1 MFLAKKGLLSLD
13 CDLKDYSNTQYR
25 PKNDFQTT
33 NKTISNSLTTS
44 KGMRLGGEYKIKK
57 LSLRGGYRW
66 EGSPYKDGKTIG
78 DLTGYSGGLGYNFGN
93 TKLDLAYSYAKRDYN
108 QQFFSQGLT
117 DAAKINSV
125 NNNVSLTLL
134 FEL

>member
-1 MFLAKKGLLSLD
+1 MIFKQPTK
-13 CDLKDYSNTQYR
+13 
-25 PKNDFQTT
+25 PFP
-33 NKTISNSLTTS
+33 IVLTTTT
-44 KGMRLGGEYKIKK
+44 GIRLGGEYKIKK